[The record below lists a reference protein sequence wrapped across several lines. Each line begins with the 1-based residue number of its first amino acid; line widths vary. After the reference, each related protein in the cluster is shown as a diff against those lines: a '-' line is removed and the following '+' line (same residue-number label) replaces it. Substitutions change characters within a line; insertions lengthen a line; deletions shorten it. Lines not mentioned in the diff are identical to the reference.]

1 MCVRC
6 GTGKIA
12 WCTDPTRHGDDAVEQ
27 PCPHR
32 HPEHDAPCIGVAEH
46 DGEHRDRH
54 GCLWVTGDAQAA
66 WCAGYD
72 LARAIALGL
81 DADRLGADEQP
92 GFDLVTFDDKL
103 LARQFLLGLSA
114 GSQAEAGNIR

>member
-27 PCPHR
+27 PCPYR
-32 HPEHDAPCIGVAEH
+32 QPEHDAPCIGVAEH
-46 DGEHRDRH
+46 DGEHRDEH
-54 GCLWVTGDAQAA
+54 GCTWVTGDAQAA

-72 LARAIALGL
+72 LARAIGLAL
-81 DADRLGADEQP
+81 DADRAMSHESRVEFG
-92 GFDLVTFDDKL
+92 TYDDPA
-103 LARQFLLGLSA
+103 LARQFMLGLSA
-114 GSQAEAGNIR
+114 GAQIEAPPPS